1 MSNLAMSHVPIYS
14 FSNSALNMYQINSNI
29 RVDFSGISACFKSV
43 NIVLCGEELLFP
55 DVDDDPVTPGYI
67 RHVKIPR

>member
-1 MSNLAMSHVPIYS
+1 
-14 FSNSALNMYQINSNI
+14 MYQINSNI